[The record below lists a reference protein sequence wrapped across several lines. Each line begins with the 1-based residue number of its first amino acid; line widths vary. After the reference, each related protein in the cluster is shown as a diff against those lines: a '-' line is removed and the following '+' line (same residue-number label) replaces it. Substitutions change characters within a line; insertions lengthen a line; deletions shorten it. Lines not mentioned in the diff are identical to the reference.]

1 MVSSASRE
9 GRPSDSDPSHGYGF
23 VPLWGEHGG
32 YLVGEEPEEI
42 IRGDLPEWRRL
53 RAAYLEN
60 AGPGGPPPPGG
71 LMGTVS
77 FEGAFRFGI
86 YRRWH
91 GSVAPWREES
101 WQKRRSEARPRP
113 RHLPPASFR
122 TGREE
127 FVSMVR
133 EAQEYI
139 RSGDIYV
146 VNLARRL
153 LWQLSADPFL
163 LWECLLGRDRPPGS
177 GFLRTESGW
186 LLSASPELFLRISGE
201 QIETRPIKGTIPR
214 SEGAEADSLIR
225 LQANP
230 KERAELLMVTDVE
243 RNDLGQICRF
253 GTIRVDRFAAATRH
267 AHLWHLFSS
276 VKGILRPEI
285 DPVTALFACLPGGS
299 ITGAP
304 KRRAAEILSLL
315 EPEPRGLYTGVFG
328 YISFSGEAAFTMT
341 IRSLE
346 MAAET
351 VSLSV
356 GSGITI
362 DSNPEAEY
370 EETCLKAKAWEEALR
385 SYTGG

>member
-1 MVSSASRE
+1 MSTESE
-9 GRPSDSDPSHGYGF
+9 YGF
-23 VPLWGEHGG
+23 TPLWGWGG
-32 YLVGEEPEEI
+32 FLVGEAPDEIVRGHREEW
-42 IRGDLPEWRRL
+42 ERL
-53 RAAYLEN
+53 RTAYLAH
-60 AGPGGPPPPGG
+60 AGSGPSPPSGG

-77 FEGAFRFGI
+77 FDGDFRFGI
-86 YRRWH
+86 YRRWQKSH
-91 GSVAPWREES
+91 APWLEEP
-101 WQKRRSEARPRP
+101 WRRRRTNVHPLPR
-113 RHLPPASFR
+113 RLPPASSR
-122 TGREE
+122 TGRKE
-127 FVSMVR
+127 FVAMVR

-139 RSGDIYV
+139 RSGDIYL

-153 LWQLSADPFL
+153 RWKLSVDPFR
-163 LWECLLGRDRPPGS
+163 LWEMLLAQDRPAGR

-186 LLSASPELFLRISGE
+186 LLSASPELFLRIRGRR
-201 QIETRPIKGTIPR
+201 IETRPIKGTLSR
-214 SEGAEADSLIR
+214 SGESGADSALT
-225 LQANP
+225 LQRNP

-253 GTIRVDRFAAATRH
+253 ATVRVGRFAAATRH
-267 AHLWHLFSS
+267 AHLWHLHSS
-276 VKGILRPEI
+276 IEGVLRPEI

-328 YISFSGEAAFTMT
+328 YISFSGDAAFTMT

-346 MAAET
+346 VASET

-362 DSNPEAEY
+362 DSNAEAEY
-370 EETCLKAKAWEEALR
+370 EETCLKAKALEKALR
-385 SYTGG
+385 AYLAG